1 MTKKKYYELL
11 GEYEQLVIQKEFNP
25 NFCDNERFYKVR
37 KKLVCILR
45 RELLENEF
53 ECGVYIPLYKEQKMD
68 ALLRK
73 IIMREPI
80 TKEDYEGTS
89 PYVDVHLLFDLI
101 ALFILFGILAIVGVN
116 M

>member
-37 KKLVCILR
+37 KKLVSILR

-80 TKEDYEGTS
+80 TKEDYEGTN

>member
-1 MTKKKYYELL
+1 MKCKKVKNNEEKRMTKKKYYELL

-53 ECGVYIPLYKEQKMD
+53 ECGVYIPLYKEQNKHLTKFRRLNLFHPIHD
-68 ALLRK
+68 GCHHHLDIFRYLPYK
-73 IIMREPI
+73 I
-80 TKEDYEGTS
+80 
-89 PYVDVHLLFDLI
+89 
-101 ALFILFGILAIVGVN
+101 
-116 M
+116 